1 MLTLKLKFLF
11 PKILLA
17 HVCFNSS
24 TSKKKKSIPQGSKW
38 IQDTEQMSS
47 HPGFDRPL
55 GKDSYRVTA

>member
-1 MLTLKLKFLF
+1 MLTLKLKFLI

-24 TSKKKKSIPQGSKW
+24 TSKKKSIPEGSKW

-47 HPGFDRPL
+47 HPGFYRPL